1 MDAEQFDRLSNV
13 AHNSADI
20 PWEQRFQAVRELPTT
35 TYWLARQIET
45 LSERDPVGAVQ
56 DAEYLYKLM
65 QIRCNQILA
74 EYKNGV
80 PNG

>member
-1 MDAEQFDRLSNV
+1 MMDVERFERLSNV

-35 TYWLARQIET
+35 TYWLARQIEM
-45 LSERDPVGAVQ
+45 LSERDPVGAVE

-74 EYKNGV
+74 GHRNGSK
-80 PNG
+80 